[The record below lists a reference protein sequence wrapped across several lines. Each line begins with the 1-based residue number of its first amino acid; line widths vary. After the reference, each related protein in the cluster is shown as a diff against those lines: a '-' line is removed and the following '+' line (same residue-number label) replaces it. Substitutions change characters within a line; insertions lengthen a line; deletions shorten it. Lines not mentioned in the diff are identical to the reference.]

1 MDHVIL
7 PVQSAV
13 PMEASQ
19 FGGDVVPHPDTL
31 NSCPLLGVKRTSRR
45 IIAMSAFDR
54 CCWKKARDFWRTV

>member
-45 IIAMSAFDR
+45 IIAMSAFDPKR
-54 CCWKKARDFWRTV
+54 TFSLADCCHAK

>member
-19 FGGDVVPHPDTL
+19 FGGDVVVPHPDTL
-31 NSCPLLGVKRTSRR
+31 N
-45 IIAMSAFDR
+45 
-54 CCWKKARDFWRTV
+54 

>member
-7 PVQSAV
+7 PVPSAV

-31 NSCPLLGVKRTSRR
+31 DQFKSVT
-45 IIAMSAFDR
+45 SAFDPN
-54 CCWKKARDFWRTV
+54 RTSAGRLTACA